1 VSCSVKEQAL
11 NVFALIGLLIANL
24 LVAGC
29 AGAAQIYLELMLDL
43 MGSSEHPQEA
53 HAVQGA
59 SGRR

>member
-1 VSCSVKEQAL
+1 MSIFVLV
-11 NVFALIGLLIANL
+11 VLLIANL

-29 AGAAQIYLELMLDL
+29 AGVAQIYLELMSDL
-43 MGSSEHPQEA
+43 TGSSEHLQEA